1 MRLSFSVLIPVIL
14 CLENR
19 KIRMIFCFTRKAFLR
34 NTPVPRT
41 PASITHSLAC
51 YKQMS
56 KVLVH
61 PHKKAAAGCTHTLPC
76 LCAWAGAGT
85 DGKAGSFRSEGQN
98 VLQAQ
103 QVWEVTPSWQGFD
116 SSSDDIQPVVF
127 SRRQPDE
134 TPECDSGAR
143 LRKWSQNKKKNQMK
157 WTESRLLLKHLHSSS
172 CLHTTLQSTLPFT
185 LHSRT
190 NDSHFKIRWT
200 FFSSHNP
207 Q

>member
-51 YKQMS
+51 DKEMS

-143 LRKWSQNKKKNQMK
+143 LRKWSQNKKKKSNEVDREQAAPK
-157 WTESRLLLKHLHSSS
+157 TSTSPLVQLFTHN
-172 CLHTTLQSTLPFT
+172 TTVNSAFHAAFKNKRLPF
-185 LHSRT
+185 
-190 NDSHFKIRWT
+190 
-200 FFSSHNP
+200 
-207 Q
+207 